1 MIHSNLG
8 ASKAHRWL
16 RCPASVQMEST
27 LPDEVSVY
35 AAEGTA
41 AHTLAE
47 MSLKSQ
53 EPPENYIGVEVEGFI
68 VDEVMAYHVA
78 EYVDYCNAISGKK
91 HYELKV
97 DYSKYA
103 AGGFGTADCVVVN
116 KNKVHVI
123 DLKYGSGLKVS
134 AQQNEQLMLYAVGVL
149 LDKNINNVDI
159 VHMTIV
165 QPRLDHVDTY
175 KLAAKDLLE
184 WAENIVAP
192 AAIKTFEMEPEFA
205 PSTKACRF
213 CKAKASCRALAKHNY
228 ETTLSNFENLN
239 EPLLVKIPN
248 SLTPHELGLL
258 LPKMEP
264 LISWARGIQEEAKR
278 LLETGGIVD
287 GYKLVAGRN
296 KRAWH
301 DESKAQKVLE
311 DLIGDKAVTK
321 KLISPSQAQK
331 LLGKGRYDEIEN
343 LVEKT
348 SGKPSLAP
356 EHDPRPAIKP
366 DATDYFNEINEEKS

>member
-16 RCPASVQMEST
+16 NCPASVQIEAT
-27 LPDEVSVY
+27 LPDQSSFY

-47 MSLKSQ
+47 MSLESQ
-53 EPPENYIGVEVEGFI
+53 KPPEDYIGVEVEGFI

-78 EYVDYCNAISGKK
+78 EYVDYCNAKSGYK

-103 AGGFGTADCVVVN
+103 QGGFGTADCVVVD
-116 KNKVHVI
+116 KNVVHVI
-123 DLKYGSGLKVS
+123 DLKYGSGVKVS
-134 AQQNEQLMLYAVGVL
+134 AQQNEQLMLYAVGTL
-149 LDKNINNVDI
+149 LDPNIKGVDT

-165 QPRLDHVDTY
+165 QPRMDNIDTY
-175 KLAAKDLLE
+175 KVAAKDLLQ
-184 WAENIVAP
+184 WAEEVVAP
-192 AAIKTFEMEPEFA
+192 AALKALSPDPKFA

-213 CKAKASCRALAKHNY
+213 CKAKSTCRALAKHNY
-228 ETTLSNFENLN
+228 EVTLSDFDNLN
-239 EPLLVKIPN
+239 EPLVVQIPN
-248 SLTPHELGLL
+248 TLTPHELGLL
-258 LPKMEP
+258 LPKMDF
-264 LISWARGIQEEAKR
+264 LISWARSIQAESKR
-278 LLETGGIVD
+278 LLERGGIVS

-296 KRAWH
+296 RRQWINEEK
-301 DESKAQKVLE
+301 SKIILN
-311 DLIGDKAVTK
+311 DLLGDLAVTE

-331 LLGKGRYDEIEN
+331 LLGKGRYDEIES

-348 SGKPSLAP
+348 SGQPSLAP
-356 EHDPRPAIKP
+356 DNDPRPAIKP
-366 DATDYFNEINEEKS
+366 EAADYFNEINEEKS